1 MFVFK
6 NKQTMHL
13 NKEEADFMVS
23 VLRTMIYNSIDDL
36 KTKLINNR
44 NLLSKEKYNLLLYG
58 NEYLLNDTKIRQ
70 NVQYKVIKELDNRW
84 CLTSILQYHLDRTKK
99 ITKEQY
105 NEILCI

>member
-1 MFVFK
+1 
-6 NKQTMHL
+6 MHL
-13 NKEEADFMVS
+13 NQEEREFMVS
-23 VLRTMIYNSIDDL
+23 VLRTMIYNNIDDL
-36 KTKLINNR
+36 KNKLIDNK
-44 NLLSKEKYNLLLYG
+44 NLLSTDKYNLLLYG

-84 CLTSILQYHLDRTKK
+84 CLSSILQYHLDRTKK

>member
-1 MFVFK
+1 
-6 NKQTMHL
+6 MHL
-13 NKEEADFMVS
+13 NQEEREFMVS
-23 VLRTMIYNSIDDL
+23 VLRTMIYNNIDDL
-36 KTKLINNR
+36 KNKLIDNK
-44 NLLSKEKYNLLLYG
+44 NLLSTDKYNLLLYR

-84 CLTSILQYHLDRTKK
+84 CLSSILQYHLDRTKK